1 MVARSEKDMFFHTI
15 IPKKGKNPRILYEH
29 QIEAMQNIDEINEK
43 ENFRSLLV
51 IPTGG
56 GKTLTAAYWLLKNA
70 IDKEKKV
77 IWIAHRHLLLEQAA
91 EAFELNSY
99 DNLLVNINSYT
110 YRLISGVHDKPASI
124 CKDDNVLFLSKDSI
138 IRDLSVLDEWLEDSD
153 IYLIID
159 EAHHAVAKS
168 YRKIIDFV
176 FDKAKNVKML
186 GLTAT
191 PFRTSEAEAGA
202 LKTIFTD
209 DIVYKTDLDTL
220 IKKEILAKPICQE
233 YDTDILFG
241 DQLGIKAIK
250 SIEQLD
256 VIPEAIADEISTNKE
271 RNRFIVDTYMDNH
284 DEYGQT
290 IVFALNQKHAVALNA
305 LFNEKGK
312 KYGIK
317 SDYII
322 SGVRNIDTGKEFS
335 GEENNKK
342 ISQYREG
349 KLQVLINVNILT
361 EGTDLPQTH
370 TVFLTRPTMS
380 SVLMT
385 QMIGRALRGP
395 RAGGTREAYIVSFV
409 DNWNNKIAWV
419 NPETLTNASYIQT
432 ESPVYNRNNII
443 RMLAISAIEELALI
457 ADESVDT
464 SKLESVPLIE
474 RIPLG
479 MYTFSFIDTID
490 GHSMERYHQILVYNS
505 TKPAFDS
512 LIRDLP
518 RIFKKHRITEEELN
532 ETQITKLLN
541 ICCKHYFD
549 DNLIPTY
556 NPKDLEYLFKFY
568 AQKEIPPLFITF
580 DEIDR
585 KRLDVSS
592 VAKTI
597 RDEDMRR
604 SEEAAYLQK
613 LWDEEGSIFPIYYT
627 NFYFFKKVIQSELDK
642 LFGDVPIMT
651 MYPQTAKEMEEAKS
665 LTLTKLLSTFPQ
677 YGLELQEKVFS
688 MSQNEKSEYRCSVC
702 NKCYKTREDVSVDYK
717 IPLKDGGLTEIDN
730 LCVVCN
736 ACKRNT

>member
-29 QIEAMQNIDEINEK
+29 QIEAMQNIDEINDK

-532 ETQITKLLN
+532 NTQITKLLN

-604 SEEAAYLQK
+604 SEEAAYIQK

-677 YGLELQEKVFS
+677 YGLELQEIVFS